1 MDTFDN
7 LHQALRVLYTEMMP
21 LCSDMTAVA
30 KGIAG
35 LGALFYVAY
44 RVWQSLARV
53 EPIDVYPLLRPF
65 AIGLCI
71 LFFPSIVLGTMNA
84 VLSPI
89 VRGTN
94 GILESQVLD
103 LEQLKKDKD
112 TIEREKMLRNPDEA
126 YLVSDEAFDK
136 AIDELGWGP
145 KDLVTIAG
153 MYAERSWYNMK
164 KSIQEAFLNLLEL
177 IFQSAALIIDCLRT
191 FFLIV
196 LSILGPIAFAFS
208 VYDGFQNTLVT
219 WLTRYISIYLWLP
232 VADIFSSVLAKLQAL
247 MIQKDIAEMAADP
260 NYIPQGTDGVYITFM
275 LIGIVGY
282 FTIPSVAGWIV
293 QAGGMGNYGRNVNS
307 AAMKGASVASG
318 TAGAASGNITGKILK
333 R

>member
-7 LHQALRVLYTEMMP
+7 LHQALRVLYIEMIP
-21 LCSDMTAVA
+21 LCSDMTGIA
-30 KGIAG
+30 KAIAG
-35 LGALFYVAY
+35 LGALFYVSY
-44 RVWQSLARV
+44 RVWQSLARA

-71 LFFPSIVLGTMNA
+71 LFFPTLILGTMNA

-94 GILESQVLD
+94 QMLETQVLD
-103 LEQLKKDKD
+103 MEQLKKDKD
-112 TIEREKMLRNPDEA
+112 RIEMEIMLRNPDEA
-126 YLVSDEAFDK
+126 FLVSDEAFDK
-136 AIDELGWGP
+136 AIEELGWGP
-145 KDLVTIAG
+145 KDLAVIGG
-153 MYAERSWYNMK
+153 MYAQRSWHQMK
-164 KSIQEAFLNLLEL
+164 KSIEQAFLNFLEL
-177 IFQSAALIIDCLRT
+177 VFNAAALIIDCLRT

-208 VYDGFQNTLVT
+208 IYDGFQSTLTT

-232 VADIFSSVLAKLQAL
+232 VADIFSTILAKLQAL
-247 MIQKDIAEMAADP
+247 MLQKDIAEMAADP
-260 NYIPQGTDGVYITFM
+260 NYIPQGTNGIYITFM

-293 QAGGMGNYGRNVNS
+293 QAGGMGNYGKNVHS
-307 AAMKGASVASG
+307 AAMKGTSIAGGALGASG
-318 TAGAASGNITGKILK
+318 GNILGRIKG
-333 R
+333 

>member
-7 LHQALRVLYTEMMP
+7 LHQALRVLYIEMIP
-21 LCSDMTAVA
+21 LCSDMTGIA
-30 KGIAG
+30 KAIAG
-35 LGALFYVAY
+35 LGALFYVSY
-44 RVWQSLARV
+44 RVWQSLARA

-71 LFFPSIVLGTMNA
+71 LFFPTLILGTMNA

-94 GILESQVLD
+94 QMLETQVLD
-103 LEQLKKDKD
+103 MEQLKKDKD
-112 TIEREKMLRNPDEA
+112 RIEMEIMLRNPDEA
-126 YLVSDEAFDK
+126 FLVSDEAFDK
-136 AIDELGWGP
+136 AIEALGWGP
-145 KDLVTIAG
+145 KDLAVIGG
-153 MYAERSWYNMK
+153 MYAQRSWHQMK
-164 KSIQEAFLNLLEL
+164 KSIEQAFLNFLEL
-177 IFQSAALIIDCLRT
+177 VFNAAALIIDCLRT

-208 VYDGFQNTLVT
+208 IYDGFQSTLTT

-232 VADIFSSVLAKLQAL
+232 VADIFSTILAKLQAL
-247 MIQKDIAEMAADP
+247 MLQKDIAEMAADP
-260 NYIPQGTDGVYITFM
+260 NYIPQGTNGIYITFM

-293 QAGGMGNYGRNVNS
+293 QAGGMGNYGKNVHS
-307 AAMKGASVASG
+307 AAVKGTSIAGGALGASG
-318 TAGAASGNITGKILK
+318 GNILGRIKG
-333 R
+333 

>member
-7 LHQALRVLYTEMMP
+7 LHQALRVLYSEMIP
-21 LCSDMTAVA
+21 LCSSMAGIA

-44 RVWQSLARV
+44 RVWQSLAKA
-53 EPIDVYPLLRPF
+53 EPIEVFPLLRPF
-65 AIGLCI
+65 AIGFCI
-71 LFFPSIVLGTMNA
+71 LFFPTLILGTMNA

-89 VRGTN
+89 VKGTN
-94 GILESQVLD
+94 QILKTQVLD

-112 TIEREKMLRNPDEA
+112 RIEREIKLRNPEEA

-136 AIDELGWGP
+136 AIDELGWSP
-145 KDLVTIAG
+145 KDIATMGG
-153 MYAERSWYNMK
+153 MYAEKAMYSMK
-164 KSIQEAFLNLLEL
+164 KSIQQAFLNFLEL
-177 IFQSAALIIDCLRT
+177 VFNAAALVIDCLRT

-208 VYDGFQNTLVT
+208 VYDGFQSTLTT

-232 VADIFSSVLAKLQAL
+232 VADIFSTVLAKLQAL
-247 MIQKDIAEMAADP
+247 MLQKDIAEMAADP
-260 NYIPQGTDGVYITFM
+260 NYIPQGTNGIYITFM

-293 QAGGMGNYGRNVNS
+293 QAGGMGNYGRNVNRV
-307 AAMKGASVASG
+307 ATKGTSVTGATLG
-318 TAGAASGNITGKILK
+318 AGSGNITGRIFK